1 MKPSGENQKVT
12 VLGISDLEGN
22 AMESCPHPKQ
32 KIFVRFDREL
42 EVFDL
47 VRQKKEEKEGE

>member
-1 MKPSGENQKVT
+1 
-12 VLGISDLEGN
+12 
-22 AMESCPHPKQ
+22 MESCPHPKQ

-47 VRQKKEEKEGE
+47 VRQKKEEKEGK